1 MTNKGIALRGIEVR
15 NKVFVPLFL
24 VLSIFITF
32 FISQPANAQRKELAL
47 ARQFIK
53 TKNNLAQAEQSM
65 RNLLADSANRQNTK
79 IWLTLFE
86 ATKKQY
92 EFGNEKLYLKQPYDT
107 AQLFLAIKKMFDVL
121 ESFDS
126 IDAHPDKHGKI
137 KWKYRRK
144 HSEYLKSHRSNLYNG
159 GSWFIKKQDFAHAF
173 EFFDAYIDCARQ
185 PLLAHYKYLER
196 DSLMPQAAY
205 WAVYS
210 GYKLKNAQAT
220 LKHKELALSDTTRQ
234 AFLLQYL
241 GEIYKLQGDTANYL
255 QTLRQGIENHPSFP
269 YFFPR
274 LIDYYANLEE
284 PQTAL
289 AVCDQA
295 LLTDPRNL
303 YYRLAKSTLLL
314 NLRRYDEC
322 ITICDELISTADTLA
337 EAYYNAGA
345 AYFNQT
351 IDLQKRQETKQ
362 QRSRRQTLYKQALPY
377 MQKYRALAPHAQERW
392 AMPLYTIYLNLN
404 MGKEFDE
411 IDALLR
417 NKNDKEQQ

>member
-1 MTNKGIALRGIEVR
+1 MFSILITI
-15 NKVFVPLFL
+15 FL
-24 VLSIFITF
+24 SV
-32 FISQPANAQRKELAL
+32 PANAQRKELAQ
-47 ARQFIK
+47 ARQLIK
-53 TKNNLAQAEQSM
+53 AKNNLAQAEQSM
-65 RNLLADSANRQNTK
+65 RNLLADSANRKNTK

-86 ATKKQY
+86 AIKKQY
-92 EFGNEKLYLKQPYDT
+92 EIGNEKLYLKQPYDT
-107 AQLFLAIKKMFDVL
+107 AQLFLATKKMFDVL

-126 IDAHPDKHGKI
+126 IDAHPDKYGKI

-144 HSEYLKSHRSNLYNG
+144 HSEYIKSHRPNLYNG

-173 EFFDAYIDCARQ
+173 EFFDTYIDCACQ

-196 DSLMPQAAY
+196 DTMMPQAAY

-210 GYKLKNAQAT
+210 GYKLQDAQAT
-220 LKHKELALSDTTRQ
+220 LKYKELALSDTTRQ
-234 AFLLQYL
+234 AYLLQYL
-241 GEIYKLQGDTANYL
+241 GETYKLQGDTANYL
-255 QTLRQGIENHPSFP
+255 QILRQGIANHPSFP

-274 LIDYYANLEE
+274 LIDHYASQGE

-289 AVCDQA
+289 DVCNQA
-295 LLTDPRNL
+295 LLTDPRNP

-314 NLRRYDEC
+314 SLRRYDEC
-322 ITICDELISTADTLA
+322 IAICDELIAAADTLA
-337 EAYYNAGA
+337 DAYYNAGA

-351 IDLQKRQETKQ
+351 IDLQRGQETRQ
-362 QRSRRQTLYKQALPY
+362 QRARRQALYKQALPY
-377 MQKYRALAPHAQERW
+377 LQRYRILAPHAQERW

-417 NKNDKEQQ
+417 NKKKE